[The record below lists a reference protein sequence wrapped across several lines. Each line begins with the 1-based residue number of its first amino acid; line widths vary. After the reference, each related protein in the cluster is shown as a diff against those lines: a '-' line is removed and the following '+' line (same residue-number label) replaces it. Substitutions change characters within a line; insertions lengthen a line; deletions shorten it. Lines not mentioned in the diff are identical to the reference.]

1 MQDHEPGLA
10 LFFNHL
16 RRNLPMNRRLLFFIA
31 ALALAAGFTVSAG
44 QKDGS
49 WTGWISDSHCAAKGE
64 PKPDHGGC
72 ASSCVKNSGA
82 KYVLYS
88 SDDKKV
94 YALDAQDKA
103 GALSGKHV
111 MSPEPSM
118 ATPSR

>member
-1 MQDHEPGLA
+1 MNKRIVFCIFA
-10 LFFNHL
+10 LV
-16 RRNLPMNRRLLFFIA
+16 
-31 ALALAAGFTVSAG
+31 LAAAFTASADK
-44 QKDGS
+44 KDGE

-72 ASSCVKNSGA
+72 ATSCVKDHNA

-88 SDDKKV
+88 ASDKKV

-111 MSPEPSM
+111 KVSGTIDGDAIKVKNIE
-118 ATPSR
+118 ATGEQKGQEKKS

>member
-1 MQDHEPGLA
+1 
-10 LFFNHL
+10 
-16 RRNLPMNRRLLFFIA
+16 MNKRLLFSV
-31 ALALAAGFTVSAG
+31 LAIVLAAGFTVSAA
-44 QKDGS
+44 QKDGD

-88 SDDKKV
+88 ASDKKV

-111 MSPEPSM
+111 KVSGTLDGDAIKVKTME
-118 ATPSR
+118 ATGEQKGQEKKS